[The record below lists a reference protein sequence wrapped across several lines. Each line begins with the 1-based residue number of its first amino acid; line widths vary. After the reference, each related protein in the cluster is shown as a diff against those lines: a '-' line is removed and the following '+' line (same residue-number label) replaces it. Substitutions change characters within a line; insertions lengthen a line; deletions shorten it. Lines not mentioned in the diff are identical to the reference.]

1 MPVARDA
8 DSGARPRRASSRQP
22 APHLCSH
29 RRLQGALGAGAP
41 AVAARPQPRPPACDC
56 PAHLAPTCPRLPGWG
71 GGTSEEGVPWL
82 LEGVQ
87 LRDLITSGPWGQSTP
102 SGALASELLKVPT
115 VCQMVSWRLDVQWST
130 DTGRT
135 HGLPSRGGRRG
146 PGNHGRRKV
155 TAMPWPPRT
164 ALGVHV
170 GGLARRGGGGQGRL
184 PQEVLSQPRSCGR
197 KARKGI
203 LNGSVHGLVLDEQRD
218 KQTGPAVPGRVP
230 RARPRPP
237 CATRPGLG

>member
-41 AVAARPQPRPPACDC
+41 AVAARPQPRPPACDR
-56 PAHLAPTCPRLPGWG
+56 PAHLTPTCPRLPGWG

-82 LEGVQ
+82 PEGVQ

-102 SGALASELLKVPT
+102 SDALASELLKVPT

-146 PGNHGRRKV
+146 PGNHGRREV

-164 ALGVHV
+164 ALGEHV
-170 GGLARRGGGGQGRL
+170 GGLA
-184 PQEVLSQPRSCGR
+184 
-197 KARKGI
+197 
-203 LNGSVHGLVLDEQRD
+203 
-218 KQTGPAVPGRVP
+218 
-230 RARPRPP
+230 
-237 CATRPGLG
+237 

>member
-82 LEGVQ
+82 PEGVQ

-115 VCQMVSWRLDVQWST
+115 VCQMVSWRLDVQWSKT
-130 DTGRT
+130 RAG
-135 HGLPSRGGRRG
+135 PMASR
-146 PGNHGRRKV
+146 
-155 TAMPWPPRT
+155 
-164 ALGVHV
+164 V
-170 GGLARRGGGGQGRL
+170 GEAGGGQEITGDGKLL
-184 PQEVLSQPRSCGR
+184 PCRGLRGQLWGCMSEAWPDVGAGAREGFLKKCYLSR
-197 KARKGI
+197 
-203 LNGSVHGLVLDEQRD
+203 GLVAE
-218 KQTGPAVPGRVP
+218 
-230 RARPRPP
+230 
-237 CATRPGLG
+237 RPGKAF